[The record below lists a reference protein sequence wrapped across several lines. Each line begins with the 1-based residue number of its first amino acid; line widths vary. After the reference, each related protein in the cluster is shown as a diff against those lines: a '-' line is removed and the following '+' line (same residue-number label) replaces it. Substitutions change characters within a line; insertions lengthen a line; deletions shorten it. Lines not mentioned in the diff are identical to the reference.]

1 MAELR
6 RDLLNPTLEK
16 ILTAFH
22 LDKIYARGQGSCLT
36 DKNGKSYLDFI
47 SQYGAIPF
55 GYNPEFVWQALE
67 RVRDLALPSLVQPS
81 LPAEALRLASKL
93 ADITPGELCYCT
105 FCQSGTEA
113 VEAAI
118 KLARSATGK
127 EIILSTHN
135 SFHGKT
141 LGALSATGKSSY
153 QEPFRAPAP
162 GFCKV
167 PYNDP
172 AALEAFLSQNQGQV
186 AAFIV
191 EPIQGEG
198 GIISARPGYLT
209 AVREICYRY
218 NVLLILDE
226 IQTGLGRSGQLFAS
240 QVERIEPDIMV
251 LAKALGGGLVP
262 LGVCISTPGVW
273 NDDFGHLH
281 SSTFANNNL
290 TCAVGCA
297 VIDYLL
303 ADDQALIKQV
313 NEKGAYLIKR
323 LSELAGL
330 YPEVIKEVRGRG
342 LIVGVEFHSPQDS
355 DSYDMAYMCEA
366 GGFTALLCGFLLNVY
381 HIRLAPFLNNSMTL
395 RFEPSLLI
403 EYEEI
408 DYLLQAL
415 DDLCKILN
423 YRDYSL
429 LYRFVIGDEA
439 RPDRFTDYRPQ
450 RRANRSSTLAPG
462 EEIKGRFAFIIH
474 YPGPEDIIANN
485 PSFSRFERDELY
497 RLLEWQASM
506 PEPAVCCHM
515 SAIRSRQ
522 GHAVEG
528 WLIGV
533 PYGGREIMSKP
544 RTEVVDTILQ
554 AVDMARDLGAQVV
567 GLGALTSVVTRGG
580 RDVLGR
586 GIAVTSGN
594 SLTTVMALEALY
606 QSAQKMNIDLDQ
618 ARAAV
623 VGATGSIGRACSML
637 LAEEVSRITLL
648 GNPRAPLT
656 SQRRLKQLGEDILSR
671 ANRRRKEGNRR
682 GMSGWLIRALL
693 NLKNLDKDW
702 AQDLAGALEQGERV
716 SWEVMEQICRGL
728 NLETPLSMAMGTGDI
743 LHLCDLIVSAS
754 NSADYLIYPEH
765 LKAGAVVCDVARPA
779 DVSPEV
785 LEQRKDVLIL
795 EGGLVKLPD
804 PVSFGQNLGYREGM
818 ALACLSET
826 IMLAMEAD
834 WQDYSIGSQLSL
846 EAMEYMRSLAFKHGF
861 SLAGLKMGNRELQ
874 DREIERISENARS
887 NQRGTGRRSFSTGLS
902 LTGSPDS
909 FKL

>member
-1 MAELR
+1 MTNQH

-16 ILTAFH
+16 VLTTFR
-22 LDKIYARGQGSCLT
+22 LDKIYTRGEGCCLT
-36 DKNGKSYLDFI
+36 DENGKSYLDFI
-47 SQYGAIPF
+47 SQYGAVPF
-55 GYNPEFVWQALE
+55 GYNPEFVWKALE
-67 RVRDLALPSLVQPS
+67 KVRSLGLPSMVQPS
-81 LPAEALRLASKL
+81 LPREALRLASKL
-93 ADITPGELCYCT
+93 ADITPGELRYCT
-105 FCQSGTEA
+105 FCQSGAEA
-113 VEAAI
+113 VETAI
-118 KLARSATGK
+118 KLARSTSGK

-162 GFCKV
+162 GFCKI

-172 AALEAFLSQNQGQV
+172 TALEAFLSQNLGRV
-186 AAFIV
+186 AAFII

-198 GIISARPGYLT
+198 GIIPAVPGYLT
-209 AVREICYRY
+209 AVREICHRY
-218 NVLLILDE
+218 NVLIIMDE
-226 IQTGLGRSGQLFAS
+226 IQTGLGRSGRLFAC
-240 QVERIEPDIMV
+240 QEEQIEPDIMV

-303 ADDQALIKQV
+303 SGDQAVIKQV
-313 NEKGAYLIKR
+313 EEKGKYLVKKLR
-323 LSELAGL
+323 DLAAL

-342 LIVGVEFHSPQDS
+342 LILGVEFYPPKDS

-366 GGFTALLCGFLLNVY
+366 GGFTALLCGFLLNV
-381 HIRLAPFLNNSMTL
+381 HNVRLAPFLNNSMTL
-395 RFEPSLLI
+395 RLEPSLLV

-429 LYRFVIGDEA
+429 LYRFVIGDMA
-439 RPDRFTDYRPQ
+439 RPERFHDYRSQ
-450 RRANRSSTLAPG
+450 NRANHSSTLAPG
-462 EEIKGRFAFIIH
+462 EEASGRFAFIIH

-485 PSFSRFERDELY
+485 PSFSRFAREELY
-497 RLLEWQASM
+497 QLMEWQASI
-506 PEPAVCCHM
+506 PEPAVCSHM
-515 SAIRSRQ
+515 PAIRSSQ
-522 GHAVEG
+522 GHVVEG

-544 RTEVVDTILQ
+544 RSEVVDTIIN
-554 AVDMARDLGAQVV
+554 AVDLARDLGAQVV

-586 GIAVTSGN
+586 GISVTSGN

-606 QSAQKMNIDLDQ
+606 KGAQKMNIDLDQ

-637 LAEEVSRITLL
+637 LAEEVSTITLL

-671 ANRRRKEGNRR
+671 ANRRRRDGNQR
-682 GMSGWLIRALL
+682 GMSGWLTKVLRRLE
-693 NLKNLDKDW
+693 NHDKEW
-702 AQDLAGALEQGERV
+702 APELARNLEQAERV
-716 SWEVMEQICRGL
+716 SWDVMEQICRGF
-728 NLETPLSMAMGTGDI
+728 NLETPLSIAMGTGDI

-754 NSADYLIYPEH
+754 NSAEYIIYPKH
-765 LKAGAVVCDVARPA
+765 LKPGAVVCDVARPA

-785 LEQRKDVLIL
+785 IEQRNDVLVL
-795 EGGLVKLPD
+795 EGGLVQLPD
-804 PVSFGQNLGYREGM
+804 NISFGQNLGQREGI

-834 WQDYSIGSQLSL
+834 WQDYSIGSQLPL
-846 EAMEYMRSLAFKHGF
+846 EVMDYMRHLALKHGF
-861 SLAGLKMGNRELQ
+861 SLAGLKMGNRKLQ
-874 DREIERISENARS
+874 DLEIEGISEKARLS
-887 NQRGTGRRSFSTGLS
+887 QRGAAPETFTSGLG
-902 LTGSPDS
+902 LTGFHDS

>member
-16 ILTAFH
+16 TLTTFH
-22 LDKIYARGQGSCLT
+22 LDKIYTRGEGTCLT
-36 DKNGKSYLDFI
+36 DENGTSYLDFI
-47 SQYGAIPF
+47 SQYGAVPF
-55 GYNPEFVWQALE
+55 GYNPEFIWQALE
-67 RVRDLALPSLVQPS
+67 RVRSLGLPSLVQPS
-81 LPAEALRLASKL
+81 LPGEALRLASKL
-93 ADITPGELCYCT
+93 AEISPGELCYCT
-105 FCQSGTEA
+105 FCQSGAEA
-113 VEAAI
+113 VETAI
-118 KLARSATGK
+118 KLARSTTGQ
-127 EIILSTHN
+127 EIILSAYN

-162 GFCKV
+162 GFCKI
-167 PYNDP
+167 PYNCP
-172 AALEAFLSQNQGQV
+172 EALEAFLSKNQGHV
-186 AAFIV
+186 AAFII

-198 GIISARPGYLT
+198 GIIPAQPGYLT
-209 AVREICYRY
+209 AVREICRRY

-240 QVERIEPDIMV
+240 QIEQIEPDIMV

-262 LGVCISTPGVW
+262 LGVCISTSGVW
-273 NDDFGHLH
+273 NDDFGSLH

-303 ADDQALIKQV
+303 ADDQAVVKRV
-313 NEKGAYLIKR
+313 KEKGEYLIKK
-323 LSELAGL
+323 LGDLAVR
-330 YPEVIKEVRGRG
+330 YPDVIKEVRGHG
-342 LIVGVEFHSPQDS
+342 LIVGVEFHPPQDS
-355 DSYDMAYMCEA
+355 DSYDMAYMCKA

-395 RFEPSLLI
+395 RLEPSLLI

-415 DDLCKILN
+415 DDLCKILH

-429 LYRFVIGDEA
+429 LYRFVIGDAA
-439 RPDRFTDYRPQ
+439 RPERFTDYRPQ
-450 RRANRSSTLAPG
+450 SRANRSSPLSDN

-485 PSFSRFERDELY
+485 PSFDRFEREELY
-497 RLLEWQASM
+497 RLMEWQASI

-515 SAIRSRQ
+515 PAIRSRQ

-544 RTEVVDTILQ
+544 RTEVVDTIMQ
-554 AVDMARDLGAQVV
+554 AVDMARELGAQVV

-606 QSAQKMNIDLDQ
+606 KGAQKMNIDLDQ

-623 VGATGSIGRACSML
+623 VGATGSIGRACAVL
-637 LAEEVSRITLL
+637 LAEEVSHITLL

-671 ANRRRKEGNRR
+671 ANHRRIEGCRR
-682 GMSGWLIRALL
+682 GISGWLYRVLL
-693 NLKNLDKDW
+693 RLENLDKDW
-702 AQDLAGALEQGERV
+702 AQETAGILEQGERV
-716 SWEVMEQICRGL
+716 PWEIMEQICRYL
-728 NLETPLSMAMGTGDI
+728 SLEEPLSIAVGTGDI

-754 NSADYLIYPEH
+754 NSADYIIYPGH
-765 LKAGAVVCDVARPA
+765 LKTGAVVCDVARPA

-785 LEQRKDVLIL
+785 LKQRNDVLVL
-795 EGGLVKLPD
+795 EGGLVELPD
-804 PVSFGQNLGYREGM
+804 TVCFGQNLGYREGI

-826 IMLAMEAD
+826 VMLAMEAD
-834 WQDYSIGSQLSL
+834 WRDYSIGSQLPL
-846 EAMEYMRSLAFKHGF
+846 ETMEYMRSLALKHGF
-861 SLAGLKMGNRELQ
+861 SLAGLKMGNRELV
-874 DREIERISENARS
+874 DWEIERISKNARL
-887 NQRGTGRRSFSTGLS
+887 NQKGTGDRIFSTGLS

>member
-1 MAELR
+1 MAGLR

-16 ILTAFH
+16 ILTTFH
-22 LDKIYARGQGSCLT
+22 LDKIYTRGEGCCLT
-36 DKNGKSYLDFI
+36 DETGTSYLDFI

-55 GYNPEFVWQALE
+55 GYNPEFIWQALE
-67 RVRDLALPSLVQPS
+67 KVRSFGLPSLVQPS
-81 LPAEALRLASKL
+81 LPREALRLASKL
-93 ADITPGELCYCT
+93 AEISPGELCYCT
-105 FCQSGTEA
+105 FCQSGAEA
-113 VEAAI
+113 VETAI
-118 KLARSATGK
+118 KLARSTTGK
-127 EIILSTHN
+127 EIILSAYN

-162 GFCKV
+162 GFCKI
-167 PYNDP
+167 PYNRP
-172 AALEAFLSQNQGQV
+172 EALEDFLSQNHGRV
-186 AAFIV
+186 AAFII

-198 GIISARPGYLT
+198 GIVPAQPGYLT
-209 AVREICYRY
+209 AVREICRRY

-240 QVERIEPDIMV
+240 QIEQIEPDIML

-262 LGVCISTPGVW
+262 LGVCISTSGVW
-273 NDDFGHLH
+273 NDEFGSLH

-290 TCAVGCA
+290 TCTVGCA

-303 ADDQALIKQV
+303 ADDQAVIKRV
-313 NEKGAYLIKR
+313 KEKGEYLIEK
-323 LSELAGL
+323 LGDLAGR
-330 YPEVIKEVRGRG
+330 YPDVIKEVRGRG
-342 LIVGVEFHSPQDS
+342 LIVGVEFHPPQDS

-395 RFEPSLLI
+395 RLEPSLLI

-415 DDLCKILN
+415 DDLCKILH

-429 LYRFVIGDEA
+429 LYRFVIGDTA
-439 RPDRFTDYRPQ
+439 RPGRFTDYRPQ
-450 RRANRSSTLAPG
+450 SRANRSSPLSDN

-485 PSFSRFERDELY
+485 PSFNRFEREELY
-497 RLLEWQASM
+497 RLMEWQAAI

-515 SAIRSRQ
+515 PAIRSRQ

-544 RTEVVDTILQ
+544 RTEVVDTIRQ

-606 QSAQKMNIDLDQ
+606 KGAQKMNIDLDR

-623 VGATGSIGRACSML
+623 VGATGSIGRACAML
-637 LAEEVSRITLL
+637 LAEEVSHITLL

-671 ANRRRKEGNRR
+671 ANRRRKEGDRR
-682 GMSGWLIRALL
+682 GISGWLYQVLL
-693 NLKNLDKDW
+693 SLENLDE
-702 AQDLAGALEQGERV
+702 DLKQETAGILEQGERV
-716 SWEVMEQICRGL
+716 PWEVMERICRYL
-728 NLETPLSMAMGTGDI
+728 SLEAPLSIAVGTGDI

-754 NSADYLIYPEH
+754 NSADYIIHPGH

-785 LEQRKDVLIL
+785 LKQRDDVLVL
-795 EGGLVKLPD
+795 EGGLVELPD
-804 PVSFGQNLGYREGM
+804 TVCFGQNLGYREGI

-826 IMLAMEAD
+826 VMLAMEAD
-834 WQDYSIGSQLSL
+834 WRDYSIGSQLPL
-846 EAMEYMRSLAFKHGF
+846 ETMEYMRSLAIKHGF
-861 SLAGLKMGNRELQ
+861 SLAGLKMGNRELY
-874 DREIERISENARS
+874 DREIERISKNARL
-887 NQRGTGRRSFSTGLS
+887 NQRSAGDRTFSTGLS

>member
-1 MAELR
+1 MTELR
-6 RDLLNPTLEK
+6 KDLLNPTLEK
-16 ILTAFH
+16 ILTTFH
-22 LDKIYARGQGSCLT
+22 LDKIYTRGEGCCLT
-36 DKNGKSYLDFI
+36 DENGKSYLDFI

-67 RVRDLALPSLVQPS
+67 RVRSLGLPSLVQPS

-113 VEAAI
+113 VETAI
-118 KLARSATGK
+118 KLARSTTGK
-127 EIILSTHN
+127 EIILSTYN

-162 GFCKV
+162 GFCKI

-172 AALEAFLSQNQGQV
+172 AALEAFLTQNQGEV
-186 AAFIV
+186 AAFII

-198 GIISARPGYLT
+198 GIIPANPGYLS
-209 AVREICYRY
+209 AVREICHRF

-240 QVERIEPDIMV
+240 QIEQIEPDIML

-262 LGVCISTPGVW
+262 LGLCISTPGVW
-273 NDDFGHLH
+273 NDDFGSLH

-303 ADDQALIKQV
+303 ADDQAVINQV
-313 NEKGAYLIKR
+313 KEKGDYLVKK
-323 LSELAGL
+323 LSDLAGL
-330 YPEVIKEVRGRG
+330 YPDVIKEVRGRG
-342 LIVGVEFHSPQDS
+342 LIVGVEFHSPKDS

-381 HIRLAPFLNNSMTL
+381 NIRLAPFLNNSMTL
-395 RFEPSLLI
+395 RLEPSLLI

-408 DYLLQAL
+408 DYLIQAL
-415 DDLCKILN
+415 RDLCKILN

-429 LYRFVIGDEA
+429 LYRFVIGDAA
-439 RPDRFTDYRPQ
+439 RPERFIDYRPQ
-450 RRANRSSTLAPG
+450 NRANLSSPLSDN

-485 PSFSRFERDELY
+485 PSFNRYEREELY
-497 RLLEWQASM
+497 RLMEWQASI

-515 SAIRSRQ
+515 PAIRSRQ
-522 GHAVEG
+522 GHTVEG

-533 PYGGREIMSKP
+533 PYGGREIMTKP
-544 RTEVVDTILQ
+544 RSEVVDTIMQ

-586 GIAVTSGN
+586 GISVTSGN
-594 SLTTVMALEALY
+594 SFTTVMALEALY
-606 QSAQKMNIDLDQ
+606 KGAQKMNIDLDQ

-637 LAEEVSRITLL
+637 LAEEVCSITLL

-656 SQRRLKQLGEDILSR
+656 SQRRLKQLGEDILTR
-671 ANRRRKEGNRR
+671 ANRRRKEGSRR
-682 GMSGWLIRALL
+682 GMSGWLNQVLL
-693 NLKNLDKDW
+693 RLENIDKDW
-702 AQDLAGALEQGERV
+702 AQELSGVLEQGEKV
-716 SWEVMEQICRGL
+716 SWEFMEQICRYL
-728 NLETPLSMAMGTGDI
+728 SLETPLSMAMGTDDI
-743 LHLCDLIVSAS
+743 LYLCDLIVSAS
-754 NSADYLIYPEH
+754 NSADYIIHPGH

-779 DVSPEV
+779 DVSPDV
-785 LEQRKDVLIL
+785 LEQRNDVLVL
-795 EGGLVKLPD
+795 EGGLVELPD
-804 PVSFGQNLGYREGM
+804 TVCFGQNLGYREGI

-834 WQDYSIGSQLSL
+834 WQDHSIGSQLSL
-846 EAMEYMRSLAFKHGF
+846 EAMEYMRSLAIKHGF
-861 SLAGLKMGNRELQ
+861 SLAGLKMGNQELH
-874 DREIERISENARS
+874 DREIEHISENARL
-887 NQRGTGRRSFSTGLS
+887 NQRGAGHGTFSAGLS
-902 LTGSPDS
+902 LTGLPDS

>member
-6 RDLLNPTLEK
+6 RDLLNPTLIK
-16 ILTAFH
+16 VLSAFH
-22 LDKIYARGQGSCLT
+22 LDKIYSRGQGSCLT
-36 DKNGKSYLDFI
+36 DENGKSYLDFI

-67 RVRDLALPSLVQPS
+67 QVRTRGLPSLVQPS
-81 LPAEALRLASKL
+81 LPGEALRLAGKL
-93 ADITPGELCYCT
+93 AEITPGELCYCT

-118 KLARSATGK
+118 KLARSTTGK
-127 EIILSTHN
+127 EIIISASN

-162 GFCKV
+162 GFSKI
-167 PYNDP
+167 PYNDLE
-172 AALEAFLSQNQGQV
+172 ALESFLYQHQGKV
-186 AAFIV
+186 AAFII

-198 GIISARPGYLT
+198 GIIPAKPGYLK
-209 AVREICYRY
+209 AVSELCHRFE
-218 NVLLILDE
+218 VLLIIDE
-226 IQTGLGRSGQLFAS
+226 IQTGLGRSGQMFACQS
-240 QVERIEPDIMV
+240 EQIEPDIML
-251 LAKALGGGLVP
+251 LAKALGGGMVP
-262 LGVCISTPGVW
+262 LGVCLSTPGVW
-273 NDDFGHLH
+273 NDDFGSLH

-303 ADDQALIKQV
+303 ADDQAVVRQV
-313 NEKGAYLIKR
+313 KEKGDYLITR
-323 LSELAGL
+323 LNDLARL
-330 YPEVIKEVRGRG
+330 YPEVIKEVRGKG
-342 LIVGVEFHSPQDS
+342 LIAGVEFHSPKDS

-381 HIRLAPFLNNSMTL
+381 NIRLAPFLNNSMTL
-395 RFEPSLLI
+395 RLEPSLLI

-408 DYLLQAL
+408 DYLIQAL

-429 LYRFVIGDEA
+429 LYRFLLGDED
-439 RPDRFTDYRPQ
+439 RPRHFTDYRQ
-450 RRANRSSTLAPG
+450 QSRANLASTLADN
-462 EEIKGRFAFIIH
+462 EEVKGRFAFIIH

-485 PSFSRFERDELY
+485 PSFSRFDRDELY
-497 RLLEWQASM
+497 QLMEWQASI

-515 SAIRSRQ
+515 PAIRSRQ

-544 RTEVVDTILQ
+544 RTEVVDKIMQ

-586 GIAVTSGN
+586 GISVTSGN

-606 QSAQKMNIDLDQ
+606 KGAQKMNIDLGQ

-671 ANRRRKEGNRR
+671 ANRSRKEGNRR
-682 GMSGWLIRALL
+682 GMSDWLAQALL
-693 NLKNLDKDW
+693 KLESLDKAW
-702 AQDLAGALEQGERV
+702 AKELVLCLEQEDNV
-716 SWEVMEQICRGL
+716 SWEAMEQISRGL
-728 NLETPLSMAMGTGDI
+728 SLELPLTIAMGIGEV

-785 LEQRKDVLIL
+785 IALRNDVLIL
-795 EGGLVKLPD
+795 EGGLVELPD
-804 PVSFGQNLGYREGM
+804 MVSFGQNLGYREGI

-826 IMLAMEAD
+826 ILLAMEAD
-834 WQDYSIGSQLSL
+834 WQDFSIGSQLPL
-846 EAMEYMRSLAFKHGF
+846 KTMEYMRSLAFKHGF
-861 SLAGLKMGNRELQ
+861 SLAGLKMGNRELAEL
-874 DREIERISENARS
+874 EIESISENARLKR
-887 NQRGTGRRSFSTGLS
+887 RGESRKYFSAGLS
-902 LTGSPDS
+902 LTGSHDS

>member
-1 MAELR
+1 MVELR

-16 ILTAFH
+16 VLSAFR
-22 LDKIYARGQGSCLT
+22 LDKIYSRGQGSCLT
-36 DKNGKSYLDFI
+36 DVDGNAYLDFI

-55 GYNPEFVWQALE
+55 GYNPEFVWQSLI
-67 RVRDLALPSLVQPS
+67 RVKDQGLPSLVQPS
-81 LPAEALRLASKL
+81 LPGEALRLAGKL
-93 ADITPGELCYCT
+93 AEIAPGELCYCT

-113 VEAAI
+113 VETAI

-127 EIILSTHN
+127 EIILSTYN

-153 QEPFRAPAP
+153 QEPFRAPVP
-162 GFCKV
+162 GFSKIS
-167 PYNDP
+167 YNDP
-172 AALEAFLSQNQGQV
+172 AALESFLSQNQGNV
-186 AAFIV
+186 AAFII

-198 GIISARPGYLT
+198 GIITALPGYLKS
-209 AVREICYRY
+209 AREICHRFE
-218 NVLLILDE
+218 VLFIVDE
-226 IQTGLGRSGQLFAS
+226 IQTGLGRSGQMFAS
-240 QVERIEPDIMV
+240 QLEQIEPDIMV

-262 LGVCISTPGVW
+262 LGACLCTPGVW

-303 ADDQALIKQV
+303 ADDQAIIKQV
-313 NEKGAYLIKR
+313 RKKGEYLINR
-323 LSELAGL
+323 LYDLAAL

-342 LIVGVEFHSPQDS
+342 LIVGVEFYSPQDS
-355 DSYDMAYMCEA
+355 DSYDLAYMCEA

-381 HIRLAPFLNNSMTL
+381 NIRLAPFLNDSMTL

-403 EYEEI
+403 EYEEM

-415 DDLCKILN
+415 EHLCQILN

-429 LYRFVIGDEA
+429 LYRYLLGDVA
-439 RPDRFTDYRPQ
+439 HPTRFTDFRPQ
-450 RRANRSSTLAPG
+450 SKAKKASVLADN

-485 PSFSRFERDELY
+485 PSFSRLKREELY
-497 RLLEWQASM
+497 RLMEWQALI

-515 SAIRSRQ
+515 PAIRSQQ

-544 RTEVVDTILQ
+544 RTEVVNTIMQ

-586 GIAVTSGN
+586 GISVTSGN
-594 SLTTVMALEALY
+594 SLTTVIALEALY
-606 QSAQKMNIDLDQ
+606 KGAQKMNIDLDE

-637 LAEEVSRITLL
+637 IAEEVSHITLL

-656 SQRRLKQLGEDILSR
+656 SQRRLKQLGDDILSR
-671 ANRRRKEGNRR
+671 ANRRRKEGKRR
-682 GMSGWLIRALL
+682 GISAWLAQALIKLESLDTARAKELVCCL
-693 NLKNLDKDW
+693 
-702 AQDLAGALEQGERV
+702 QQEEQV
-716 SWEVMEQICRGL
+716 SWEVMEQISRVL
-728 NLETPLSMAMGTGDI
+728 SLEIPLTMAMNAGEV
-743 LHLCDLIVSAS
+743 LPLCDLIVSAS
-754 NSADYLIYPEH
+754 NSADYVIYPEH

-785 LEQRKDVLIL
+785 LSRRNDVLVL
-795 EGGLVKLPD
+795 EGGLVELPD
-804 PVSFGQNLGYREGM
+804 RVSFGQNLGYREGI

-826 IMLAMEAD
+826 IMLAMEANWKD
-834 WQDYSIGSQLSL
+834 FSIGSQLSL
-846 EAMEYMRSLAFKHGF
+846 ETMEYMRNLASKHGF
-861 SLAGLKMGNRELQ
+861 SLAGLKMGNWEMNDL
-874 DREIERISENARS
+874 EIERISKNARH
-887 NQRGTGRRSFSTGLS
+887 NQSSELDSSFSTGAS
-902 LTGSPDS
+902 LTGSGDS